1 MSSWRDKV
9 DEAAALLRPGRR
21 CVAFTGAGVSVE
33 SGIPPFRGPGG
44 LWSQH
49 DPSFI
54 EIDHFLARPKESWG
68 LIKEIFYD
76 FIGAAKP
83 NPAHHALAALER
95 AGLLEAVITQNIDNL
110 HQAAGSQ
117 VVHEFHGA
125 TRELV
130 CLGCAGRLPAF
141 EMDWRELPPLCP
153 RCGGL
158 LKPDFVFFGEAIPE
172 RAGTLSFAA
181 AEAADVMLVVGTSGE
196 VMPACSLPRVAK
208 ERGAK
213 IIEVNLGPSAY
224 TARVSDIFLD
234 GPAGEILPSLVG
246 AAVAALRQEEI
257 R

>member
-9 DEAAALLRPGRR
+9 EEAAALLGPGRR

-54 EIDHFLARPKESWG
+54 EIDHFLARPKESWK

-83 NPAHHALAALER
+83 NPAHYALADLER
-95 AGLLEAVITQNIDNL
+95 GGLLEAVITQNIDNL

-125 TRELV
+125 TRELL
-130 CLGCAGRLPAF
+130 CLGCAARFRAF
-141 EMDWRELPPLCP
+141 DTPWGAMPPLCP
-153 RCGGL
+153 CCGGL

-181 AEAADVMLVVGTSGE
+181 AETADVMLVVGTSGE

-208 ERGAK
+208 EHGAK
-213 IIEVNLGPSAY
+213 IIEVNFGPSAY
-224 TARVSDIFLD
+224 TARVSDVFLD
-234 GPAGEILPSLVG
+234 GPAGEILPVLA
-246 AAVAALRQEEI
+246 AAVLGQAEKR
-257 R
+257 